1 MRYFQLCGLFPLF
14 LFLFCFSFCMF
25 VCLFVFICQSRADG
39 GPFDII
45 PYIVRCALD
54 IICSKLPSLN
64 NRSEMR
70 IPTLRRWTFIYESL
84 NHHFN
89 ENLQLCCLHFTF
101 IFWTFFFLFQLRLW
115 TPHPIHRSM
124 QNLHILMQS
133 LGMRNIHSM
142 FMNVYGCWRLKFV
155 L

>member
-25 VCLFVFICQSRADG
+25 VCLFIFICQSRADG

-64 NRSEMR
+64 NRSAMR

-101 IFWTFFFLFQLRLW
+101 IFWTFFFFVSV
-115 TPHPIHRSM
+115 TSM
-124 QNLHILMQS
+124 DSSPNTQQYAESPYFNAVFRYEKHTQY
-133 LGMRNIHSM
+133 
-142 FMNVYGCWRLKFV
+142 VYERVWL
-155 L
+155 LTS